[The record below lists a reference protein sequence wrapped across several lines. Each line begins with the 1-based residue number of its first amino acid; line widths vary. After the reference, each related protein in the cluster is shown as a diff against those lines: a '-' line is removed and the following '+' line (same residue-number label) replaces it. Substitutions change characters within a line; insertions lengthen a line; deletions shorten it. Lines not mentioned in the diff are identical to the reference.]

1 MKNFLRRL
9 KMTWLVFYNDGVL
22 IEFNKEG
29 KSAILKVKEMPKPGD
44 TLTVGNVTATFIE
57 M

>member
-22 IEFNKEG
+22 IEFNKES

>member
-1 MKNFLRRL
+1 
-9 KMTWLVFYNDGVL
+9 MTWLVFYNDGVL

-29 KSAILKVKEMPKPGD
+29 KSAILKVKEMPKLGD